1 MYWMLLRIL
10 WMLKLMMI
18 LTMLTLFVMW
28 HEWLVLTPRLIVP
41 TLRVPHCCP
50 PHCLR
55 PGAPPPTEP
64 RPPPPP
70 ARGSRP
76 GPRWRWWLSWS
87 SWGWPPRR
95 WPPARVCWPPGN
107 WHLGV
112 SPPLPQPLSPC
123 SLTPRRVCPTWA
135 DRRRVHRDS
144 HLALTGSFWSW
155 HNPRALKHGPEL
167 ATLCR
172 ALTIVCGSLLQVD
185 TVHSS
190 LYLRCITSPGYCPLW
205 CGESRRGVSGLMES
219 LIISLSSH
227 WISMVCRALQRGP
240 CNWMLSGLR
249 CLVSS
254 GRLYIKPI
262 KWGPRLG
269 TGRIV
274 TAASTRHQGSLHSEW
289 APSHLTKPFSPR

>member
-1 MYWMLLRIL
+1 
-10 WMLKLMMI
+10 
-18 LTMLTLFVMW
+18 MW
-28 HEWLVLTPRLIVP
+28 HEWLVLTPRLNVP

-50 PHCLR
+50 PHCPR

-76 GPRWRWWLSWS
+76 APRWRWWLSWS

-112 SPPLPQPLSPC
+112 SPPRPPPLSPR

-135 DRRRVHRDS
+135 DRQRVLRDS
-144 HLALTGSFWSW
+144 HSVLTGSFWSW

-172 ALTIVCGSLLQVD
+172 APHYCMRIFTTGGAQYTAHCTCDALHHPATAPYDAESPGGASPAWWS
-185 TVHSS
+185 HSS
-190 LYLRCITSPGYCPLW
+190 
-205 CGESRRGVSGLMES
+205 
-219 LIISLSSH
+219 SLSHLTEYQWSA
-227 WISMVCRALQRGP
+227 VCRALQRGP